1 MANVLRPAASKRTS
15 ATISLSTAADGASE
29 QINLTGLTLAG
40 ILMPAAWS
48 DARIGVQCS
57 VDGSIFASVYNTAG
71 DHLTYLTSAGRYM
84 SFDNMD
90 NFAGLQLIKIVSETS
105 NGVAVAQASARTLK
119 LVLTCEG

>member
-15 ATISLSTAADGASE
+15 ATVTLSTAADGASE

-40 ILMPAAWS
+40 ILMPAAWT
-48 DARIGVQCS
+48 DARLGIQAS
-57 VDGSIFASVYNTAG
+57 IDGSTFTSVYNTAG
-71 DHLTYLTSAGRYM
+71 DHLTFLSSASRYM

-105 NGVAVAQASARTLK
+105 AGVAVAQAAARTLK
-119 LVLTCEG
+119 LVLSEG

>member
-29 QINLTGLTLAG
+29 QINLTGLRLAG
-40 ILMPAAWS
+40 ILMPAAWT
-48 DARIGVQCS
+48 DARIGFQCS
-57 VDGSIFASVYNTAG
+57 VDGSTFASVYNTAG
-71 DHLTYLTSAGRYM
+71 DHLTFLTTASRYM

-105 NGVAVAQASARTLK
+105 AGVAVAQAATRSLK
-119 LVLTCEG
+119 LVLSEG